1 MPDRDC
7 VRFLQW
13 CLPHLALRWPG
24 YRKVRST
31 VCKRLRRRLRALGL
45 ADLEA
50 YRRRLERDEAE
61 WRRLDALCR
70 IPISRFFRDR
80 AVFEALGAT
89 VLPALAAGAAAR
101 GVDRLTAWSAGC
113 ASGEEVYSLR
123 LVWDLAVQAEF
134 PEIGLDI
141 LGTDADPV
149 MLSRA
154 RAACYPAGSLKELP
168 PAWREAAFA
177 RTDGLFRLLPA
188 FRLGITLRLQDIRR
202 RRPAGPFD
210 IILCRNLVFTYFA
223 APLQARLLRAIR
235 ARLRPGGVL
244 VIGGHEDLPDDSG
257 FAPLVPGLPIYR
269 RTAGFE
275 K

>member
-1 MPDRDC
+1 M
-7 VRFLQW
+7 
-13 CLPHLALRWPG
+13 
-24 YRKVRST
+24 
-31 VCKRLRRRLRALGL
+31 
-45 ADLEA
+45 EA
-50 YRRRLERDEAE
+50 YRRHLERDEAE

-89 VLPALAAGAAAR
+89 VLPGLATGAAAR
-101 GVDRLTAWSAGC
+101 GAERLRAWSAGC

-123 LVWDLAVQAEF
+123 LVWDFAVQAEF

-154 RAACYPAGSLKELP
+154 RAACYPGGSLKELP

-177 RTDGLFRLLPA
+177 RTDGAFRLRPA
-188 FRLGITLRLQDIRR
+188 FRHGITLRLQDIRR

-210 IILCRNLVFTYFA
+210 LILCRNLAFTYFA

-235 ARLRPGGVL
+235 ARLRPGGAL
-244 VIGGHEDLPDDSG
+244 VIGGHEDLPGDGG
-257 FAPLVPGLPIYR
+257 FAPLAPGLPIYR
-269 RTAGFE
+269 RIAGRE